1 MPNGALKVN
10 VIRLDSEASLRP
22 KGEANTVGSELVR
35 THGRYGVVDDGT
47 RTKGCAS
54 K

>member
-1 MPNGALKVN
+1 MTNAALKVN

-22 KGEANTVGSELVR
+22 KGEANTVGSERVR
-35 THGRYGVVDDGT
+35 TQGRYGVVDDGT
-47 RTKGCAS
+47 TMKGCAS